1 MDENLS
7 FKITWAEEDWAVVT
21 EDGLGT
27 CDSVIPDVLRTRD
40 AFTELLVIAATFP
53 LSELLSLTV
62 GDGWILLF
70 PAKNVDKLCQN

>member
-27 CDSVIPDVLRTRD
+27 CDSFIPDVLRTRG
-40 AFTELLVIAATFP
+40 AFTELLVITATFP
-53 LSELLSLTV
+53 LSELLALTV

-70 PAKNVDKLCQN
+70 PAKKCG